1 MTLMPWSR
9 TEKYDVDTVEAGWLV
24 CDCIGE
30 MARFS
35 FLGNS
40 FATLLPIRRVCL
52 GLFVGCHGLWEFEC
66 LCIGWNH
73 LQRV

>member
-1 MTLMPWSR
+1 M
-9 TEKYDVDTVEAGWLV
+9 V

-40 FATLLPIRRVCL
+40 EEMTFCDIEVHLLPIRRVCL
-52 GLFVGCHGLWEFEC
+52 DLFVGCHGLWEFEF

>member
-1 MTLMPWSR
+1 M
-9 TEKYDVDTVEAGWLV
+9 G
-24 CDCIGE
+24 G

-40 FATLLPIRRVCL
+40 EMTFCDIEVHLPLCCPFGVCL
-52 GLFVGCHGLWEFEC
+52 GLFVGRHGLWEFEF
-66 LCIGWNH
+66 LSIGCNR